1 MMMNRERM
9 GCWASGIAIGLAVVF
24 LGSFIILGI
33 GSGVSYNLFEL
44 IGGGDQQPAEQG
56 QTTDINDQIQAA
68 QEELEQNPNDPEAIR
83 TLAALYYQ
91 NNQFEE
97 ATRVLQNGREAAPN
111 DEEIALLLGQVY
123 AQQAQTAQGGEQEE
137 LFTQAGEAFAAAGEI
152 EPQNEDAFYFAGQA
166 YDQAGEPA
174 EAIKYWNTYLELEP
188 EGEQA
193 DQVRERISSLLE
205 GGGGTTGPAGES
217 AQP

>member
-1 MMMNRERM
+1 MMMDRERM
-9 GCWASGIAIGLAVVF
+9 GCWAKAIAIGLAAVF

-33 GSGVSYNLFEL
+33 GSGVNYNLFEL
-44 IGGGDQQPAEQG
+44 IGGGEQQPAG
-56 QTTDINDQIQAA
+56 QTTDVGDQIQAA
-68 QEELEQNPNDPEAIR
+68 QENLEENPNDPEAIR

-97 ATRVLQNGREAAPN
+97 AEEVLIRGREVAPQ
-111 DEEIALLLGQVY
+111 DEEIALLLGQIY
-123 AQQAQTAQGGEQEE
+123 AQQAQAAQGEEQQE
-137 LFTQAGEAFAAAGEI
+137 LFANSGEAFAAAGEI
-152 EPQNEDAFYFAGQA
+152 EPQNEEAFYFAGQA

-205 GGGGTTGPAGES
+205 GGGGTTGPADEG

>member
-9 GCWASGIAIGLAVVF
+9 GCWASGIAIGLAVIF
-24 LGSFIILGI
+24 LGSFILLGI
-33 GSGVSYNLFEL
+33 GSGVNYNLFEL
-44 IGGGDQQPAEQG
+44 IGGGDQQPAG

-97 ATRVLQNGREAAPN
+97 AERVLQDGREAVPN

-123 AQQAQTAQGGEQEE
+123 AQQAQTAQGEEQEK
-137 LFTQAGEAFAAAGEI
+137 LYAQAGEAFAAAGEI

-166 YDQAGEPA
+166 YDEAGEPA

-193 DQVRERISSLLE
+193 DQVRELISSLLE